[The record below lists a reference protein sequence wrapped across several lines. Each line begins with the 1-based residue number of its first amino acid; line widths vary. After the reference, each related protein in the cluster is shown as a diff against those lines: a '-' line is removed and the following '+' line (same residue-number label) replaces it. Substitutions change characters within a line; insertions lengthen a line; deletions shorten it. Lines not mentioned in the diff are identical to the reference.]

1 MLNCEGTEN
10 RTLRH
15 TKSAIVVSSHTF
27 ITYAFLP
34 LTPRTTFLPHV
45 SMRKNTRRHAIT
57 YSCFVLKHGH
67 AVFLTRWALGAEC
80 VKEGL
85 LGRDFDEKWHGLME
99 CDFKLP
105 HLQERRNRPPN
116 FTMMM
121 SAGLHD
127 SVRLKCQVSF
137 LPPPCFFS
145 PPSSFSALFFTSSYS
160 LALVSSPLVPSPVHS
175 EGYFGHTLAYRSCAL
190 TVTFTRDDISRAFG
204 QTGKIET
211 VICWCRKELLT

>member
-137 LPPPCFFS
+137 LSPPLVFFPLLPPSQPFFS
-145 PPSSFSALFFTSSYS
+145 LLLILLLLFLLPWFLLQFTVKDILDILSHTDHALLQSRSHGTI
-160 LALVSSPLVPSPVHS
+160 LAV
-175 EGYFGHTLAYRSCAL
+175 RSD
-190 TVTFTRDDISRAFG
+190 RQEKSR
-204 QTGKIET
+204 
-211 VICWCRKELLT
+211 R

>member
-1 MLNCEGTEN
+1 MLNWEGTEN

-15 TKSAIVVSSHTF
+15 TKSAIIVSSHTF

-137 LPPPCFFS
+137 LSPPLFFFPSFLLLSPFFHFFLFSCSCFFS
-145 PPSSFSALFFTSSYS
+145 PGSFSSSQWRIFWTYSRIQIMRSYS
-160 LALVSSPLVPSPVHS
+160 HVH
-175 EGYFGHTLAYRSCAL
+175 
-190 TVTFTRDDISRAFG
+190 
-204 QTGKIET
+204 TG
-211 VICWCRKELLT
+211 RY